1 MVSKRMKVLVS
12 VLAAV
17 VLLTAGGATAV
28 MADGGSTPTSNT
40 ANTTGL
46 LPRVAEILDIPQ
58 EDLVNAFKQAQQEM
72 RQEASIRFLDKAV
85 EKGRI
90 TEEEADEI
98 KEWRAQRPEVMDSG
112 LLHRSFGF
120 KALGSRHMWSGH
132 NRGWHGMRP
141 PKLAE

>member
-28 MADGGSTPTSNT
+28 MADDGSVPTSNT

-58 EDLVNAFKQAQQEM
+58 EDLVNAFNQARREM
-72 RQEASIRFLDKAV
+72 REEACIRYLDKAV

-98 KEWRAQRPEVMDSG
+98 REWRAQRPEVMDSG
-112 LLHRSFGF
+112 LLQRSFGF
-120 KALGSRHMWSGH
+120 KALGSRHMWGSH
-132 NRGWHGMRP
+132 NRGWCWPRLPRP
-141 PKLAE
+141 AE